1 MPGKRIAAFVLMTSL
16 FILPSTS
23 SAKYTYQGSASQPL
37 ATIDPVV
44 PGQVFKVWKPEAIE
58 KGRWSAG
65 TSADFLR
72 NTDNGDDVDVI
83 LSVTGAYGL
92 GDRLTVG
99 GTFPYIIRDPEF
111 NESDLLDL
119 KAFARYRF
127 TGKSSKTGVGAELLA
142 SFPTAAQGGSFPLT
156 LDTTLLKLSFAV
168 SGAYPD
174 WDYGLNLGYQSYLE
188 SESGD
193 DSDLFY
199 GAYAGWE
206 ISSVITGIL
215 EYSASTHT
223 HSEGSLEEKNTDA
236 TALVGV
242 KYRTSDSLT
251 LGLGIG
257 SGLADSF
264 ADLRTQVTLVW
275 LPGRKKAARETTVQK
290 TTPAEETPEKVS
302 IPVPPRVLG
311 GDLIAVVKP
320 GKGDVLVQISNRSGV
335 KGLGEKV
342 ARHLEKAGYV
352 IPVVEEGTG
361 DSWTGSYIYYSKG
374 NLTPATEIK
383 LLFARPGT
391 LTRTQYKLK
400 GVGVLLVLGEDLAGW
415 SP

>member
-1 MPGKRIAAFVLMTSL
+1 MTVYKNILFTL
-16 FILPSTS
+16 FILLLVFPATA
-23 SAKYTYQGSASQPL
+23 SAKYTYLGSASQPL
-37 ATIDPVV
+37 ATIDPIV
-44 PGQVFKVWKPEAIE
+44 PGQVFKVWRPESIE
-58 KGRWSAG
+58 KGRWSVG

-72 NTDNGDDVDVI
+72 NTDNSDDIDII
-83 LSVTGAYGL
+83 LSVTGAYGISEKL
-92 GDRLTVG
+92 IVG
-99 GTFPYIIRDPEF
+99 GTLPYIIRDPEF

-142 SFPTAAQGGSFPLT
+142 SFPTADLGDTLPLT
-156 LDTTLLKLSFAV
+156 LDTTLLKLAFAV
-168 SGAYPD
+168 SGTFPD
-174 WDYGLNLGYQSYLE
+174 WSYALNLGYQSYLE

-199 GAYAGWE
+199 GFYAGWQ
-206 ISSVITGIL
+206 ISQPLMGLV
-215 EYSASTHT
+215 EYSASKHT
-223 HSEGSLEEKNTDA
+223 HSDGSLEEEITDA

-242 KYRTSDSLT
+242 KYQTSDKLT

-257 SGLADSF
+257 TGLSDSYADI
-264 ADLRTQVTLVW
+264 RTQLTLVW
-275 LPGRKKAARETTVQK
+275 LPGGKKGTQETAPGQEA
-290 TTPAEETPEKVS
+290 PQEAPEMAS

-311 GDLIAVVKP
+311 ADLIAAVKP

-361 DSWTGSYIYYSKG
+361 DSWTGSSIYYSKE
-374 NLTPATEIK
+374 NLTPATDIK
-383 LLFARPGT
+383 LLFARPDT
-391 LTRTQYKLK
+391 LTRAPFKLK